1 MNWIGMIIGAAIGY
15 GFYYLVRCQGGTCP
29 LTSTWWVTTII
40 GAVFGLTWPKASKS
54 TKPPEESGDE

>member
-15 GFYYLVRCQGGTCP
+15 GFYFLVRCQNGTCP

-40 GAVFGLTWPKASKS
+40 GAILGLSWPKASKPAE
-54 TKPPEESGDE
+54 PPEELKDE